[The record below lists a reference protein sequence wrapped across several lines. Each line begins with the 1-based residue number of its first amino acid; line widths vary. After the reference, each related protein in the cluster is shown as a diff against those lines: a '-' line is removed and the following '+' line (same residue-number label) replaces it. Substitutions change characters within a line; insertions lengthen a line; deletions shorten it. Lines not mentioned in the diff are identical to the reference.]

1 MALFFCLIFSYN
13 SHRFI
18 WNRIM
23 LITEQILSMIAQGE
37 NLTVEFK
44 SDRTKLSDKDLV
56 EAIVGLANSDGGYL
70 LVGVEDN
77 GEITGLHKSHDN
89 AQGLISFVASRTSPS
104 ITVKAKIV
112 TIQAKKIAIIEV
124 MRSMSLVATSEGLI
138 QRRRLK
144 ADGSPESVPFL
155 PHEFIQRQSSLKL
168 IDPSAMPVLDVE
180 ASQLDPIQQLR
191 LRKAI
196 NAYGGDRALA
206 SLDDEQLNHALNLVI
221 EQDGK
226 LYPTLAGLLILGTED
241 LLKRHLPSH
250 EVAFQ
255 VLSGTDVKVNEFYKK
270 PLLETFE
277 EVELQFRAR
286 VEEDE
291 IQIGLFRTPIPNYSR
306 SAFREAFV
314 NALVHRD
321 YHRLG
326 MVQIKLDDFG
336 LTISSTGGFIEGVSL
351 NNLLVAPPRSR
362 NPLLADIMKRIGL
375 AERTGRGIDRIYEG
389 MLRYGRPAPDYSQS
403 NSTTVSL
410 YLSNAK
416 ADFEFLKMIIEQ
428 EDKQDYE
435 MPIDSLIILSRL
447 REERRLTTADF
458 VESVQ
463 KPETYVRSVLEKLT
477 ETGLIE
483 AHGVGKGRSYT
494 LNLKVYQ
501 KTGEMLKY
509 VRQAGFN
516 DLQKQQLI
524 INTITANGSVT
535 RSDVADLCLVTL
547 RQASQILK
555 KMSDEGKI
563 VRKGSFKDSHYLLP

>member
-1 MALFFCLIFSYN
+1 
-13 SHRFI
+13 
-18 WNRIM
+18 M
-23 LITEQILSMIAQGE
+23 LTIEQILPIIAQGE
-37 NLTVEFK
+37 TLTVEFK
-44 SDRTKLSDKDLV
+44 SDKNRLHDKDLI
-56 EAIVGLANSDGGYL
+56 EAIVGLANTNGGYL
-70 LVGVEDN
+70 FVGVEDD

-89 AQGLISFVASRTSPS
+89 AQGLMSFVASRTSPS
-104 ITVKAKIV
+104 INVNAKIH
-112 TIQAKKIAIIEV
+112 TLEGFKIAVIEV
-124 MRSMSLVATSEGLI
+124 LRSMSLVATSEGLI

-168 IDPSAMPVLDVE
+168 IDPSAMPVLEIE
-180 ASQLDPIQQLR
+180 ASQLDPIQRLR

-196 NAYGGDRALA
+196 NTYGGDRALA
-206 SLDDEQLNHALNLVI
+206 NLDDEQLDHALSLIV

-226 LYPTLAGLLILGTED
+226 YHPTLAGLLILGTEE

-270 PLLETFE
+270 PFLETFE
-277 EVELQFRAR
+277 EIELQFRAR
-286 VEEDE
+286 VEEEE

-321 YHRLG
+321 YYRLG

-336 LTISSTGGFIEGVSL
+336 LTINSAGGFIEGVSL
-351 NNLLVAPPRSR
+351 DNLLVTPPRSR
-362 NPLLADIMKRIGL
+362 NSLLADIMKRIGL

-428 EDKQDYE
+428 EEKQGFE
-435 MPIDSLIILSRL
+435 MPIDTLIILSRL
-447 REERRLTTADF
+447 KDERRLTTADF
-458 VESVQ
+458 AESVQ
-463 KPETYVRSVLEKLT
+463 KSETYIRSVLEKLT
-477 ETGLIE
+477 EAGLIE
-483 AHGVGKGRSYT
+483 AHGVAKGRSYT
-494 LNLKVYQ
+494 LSQQIYQ
-501 KTGEMLKY
+501 QQGEKTNYIRQMGFNQIQQEQM
-509 VRQAGFN
+509 VRQFIEKN
-516 DLQKQQLI
+516 NLI
-524 INTITANGSVT
+524 RRA
-535 RSDVADLCLVTL
+535 DVMDLCYLSKD
-547 RQASQILK
+547 QAYKLLK
-555 KMSDEGKI
+555 KM
-563 VRKGSFKDSHYLLP
+563 VDSNILESQGNGRTRFYTLV